1 MPLARHLDTILQRC
15 RAHERCVLLL
25 DYDGTLTPIV
35 SHPDA
40 ARLSSTMAKV
50 LSALAKHPRYRVAIV
65 SGRALNDLR
74 QRVVGN
80 GLALAGNHGLEIEAP
95 GGCFEHP
102 EVQRV
107 RPHIR
112 ALAQALQCD
121 LAEVPG
127 VFIEDKGATLS
138 VHYRAVPEAWVRT
151 VKERLNERIRP
162 VVQSGEVRLGTG
174 KAVFEVRP
182 RVPWD
187 KGQAVRWM
195 VDRLRQD
202 LPPTGVLAIYLG
214 DDETDEDAFRVL
226 ALTGIGIVVGSN
238 RQRSAAHYWVESVEE
253 VERFLRALH
262 ALN

>member
-1 MPLARHLDTILQRC
+1 
-15 RAHERCVLLL
+15 VLLL

-40 ARLSSTMAKV
+40 ARLSPTMAK
-50 LSALAKHPRYRVAIV
+50 LLGALAKHPRNRVAIV
-65 SGRALNDLR
+65 SGRALSDLR
-74 QRVVGN
+74 QRIAGN
-80 GLALAGNHGLEIEAP
+80 GLSLGGNHSLEIEAP
-95 GGCFEHP
+95 GGCYEHP

-107 RPHIR
+107 GPHIR
-112 ALAQALQCD
+112 ALAQALRCD
-121 LAEVPG
+121 MAEVPG

-138 VHYRAVPEAWVRT
+138 VHYRAVPEAWLRT
-151 VKERLNERIRP
+151 VKERLDERIRP
-162 VVQSGEVRLGTG
+162 AVETGVVRLGTG

-182 RVPWD
+182 HVPWD
-187 KGQAVRWM
+187 KGEAVRWM

-202 LPPTGVLAIYLG
+202 LPQTRVLAIYLG

-226 ALTGIGIVVGSN
+226 ASTGIGIVVGSD

-253 VERFLRALH
+253 VERFLGALY

>member
-1 MPLARHLDTILQRC
+1 
-15 RAHERCVLLL
+15 VLLL

-40 ARLSSTMAKV
+40 ARLSPTMAELV
-50 LSALAKHPRYRVAIV
+50 SRLAKHPRYRVAVV
-65 SGRALNDLR
+65 SGRAVDDLR
-74 QRVVGN
+74 RRVAGN
-80 GLALAGNHGLEIEAP
+80 GLSLAGNHGLEIEGP
-95 GGCFEHP
+95 DGRYEYP

-112 ALAQALQCD
+112 ALAEALRRD
-121 LAEVPG
+121 LAEIPG
-127 VFIEDKGATLS
+127 ALIEDKGVTLS
-138 VHYRAVPEAWVRT
+138 VHYRGVPETWVRT
-151 VKERLNERIRP
+151 VQERLEERIRP
-162 VVQSGEVRLGTG
+162 AVEAGVVQLRPG

-182 RVPWD
+182 HVPWD
-187 KGQAVRWM
+187 KGEAVRWM

-226 ALTGIGIVVGSN
+226 ASTGIGIVVGSN
-238 RQRSAAHYWVESVEE
+238 RQHSAAHYWVESVEE

-262 ALN
+262 ELN